1 VASKASIFIGKVLSN
16 AGSGAD
22 GGILAVEPERI
33 VYAIANEA
41 VDAPPAGASE
51 YVRGYGDGVENL
63 VRALRSLKLFPDD
76 ARHDEE
82 SAVAALDESQ
92 FTWGLQAVRA
102 NTSRFLGTS
111 VPVAILDTGLDLT
124 HPDFRGR
131 SITSRSFVGQ
141 PVQDGNGHG
150 THCTGTS
157 TGTLSASIRP
167 RYGVASKASIFIGKV
182 LSNAGSGADGGI
194 LAGIEW
200 ALANRCRVVSMSL
213 GAPVQPGEAP
223 SPVYEA
229 LARRC
234 LQQNLL
240 IIAAAGNDSDRSR
253 GIIRPVSRPANCASI
268 AAVAALDSALRV
280 ANFSNGGVNPAGGQ
294 IDVAGP
300 GVDVYSSWP
309 MPTRYRRLSGTS
321 MATPHVAGVA
331 AQFIEANPRATA
343 SEIWAL
349 LVRHARRLPL
359 PARDVGAGLVQCP

>member
-1 VASKASIFIGKVLSN
+1 VAVVSSDPDGISSLSAAAEG
-16 AGSGAD
+16 AGP
-22 GGILAVEPERI
+22 ILAVEPERI
-33 VYAIANEA
+33 MYA
-41 VDAPPAGASE
+41 VSDLSDAPPAGSRE

-63 VRALRSLKLFPDD
+63 VRALRSLKLYSDD
-76 ARHDEE
+76 EHGEQQAA
-82 SAVAALDESQ
+82 AVALDESQ
-92 FTWGLQAVRA
+92 FTWGLQAIRA
-102 NTSRFLGTS
+102 NASTFLGAH
-111 VPVAILDTGLDLT
+111 VPVAILDTGLDLN

-131 SITSRSFVGQ
+131 SITTHSFISGQ

-157 TGTLSASIRP
+157 TGTSNASIRP
-167 RYGVASKASIFIGKV
+167 RYGVASRANIFIGKV
-182 LSNAGSGADGGI
+182 LNNAGSGADGGI

-200 ALANRCRVVSMSL
+200 ALANHCRVVSMSL
-213 GAPVQPGEAP
+213 GAPVQPGEPP

-240 IIAAAGNDSDRSR
+240 IIAAAGNDSDRAR
-253 GIIRPVSRPANCASI
+253 GVIRPVSRPANCASI

-359 PARDVGAGLVQCP
+359 LPRDVGAGLVQCP